1 MKAPRPE
8 SRNRTPMRRL
18 LIPVVLVLSAGL
30 ATASAPGAAT
40 PKVPQL
46 IFPVVG
52 KAVYFDDFGAARGQ
66 GGHQGNDLMTT
77 WRSPAVAAEAG
88 KVKFHTTS
96 ARAGCMLYL
105 YGKSGTTYLYIHLN
119 NDLTAKNDN
128 RGSCVAGVAFAPGL
142 TDGQEV
148 KAGDLIGYVGDS
160 GDADGISPH
169 LHFEL
174 HPGGGKAVSPFRY
187 LQKATVLPA
196 LGAAQLAPAAVPARG
211 LK

>member
-1 MKAPRPE
+1 MPAHRP
-8 SRNRTPMRRL
+8 SARS
-18 LIPVVLVLSAGL
+18 LVLALAAAAVLAAPAAGALSARNG
-30 ATASAPGAAT
+30 
-40 PKVPQL
+40 VPQL
-46 IFPVVG
+46 IFPVIG
-52 KAVYFDDFGAARGQ
+52 KVVYSDDFGDARWQ
-66 GGHQGNDLMTT
+66 GGHEGNDLLAD
-77 WRSPAVAAEAG
+77 RKAPVVAVEAG
-88 KVKFHTTS
+88 KVAFW
-96 ARAGCMLYL
+96 ARSGSAGCMLYL

-148 KAGDLIGYVGDS
+148 RAGDLIGYVGDS
-160 GDADGISPH
+160 GDADGIHPH

-196 LGAAQLAPAAVPARG
+196 LGAAPLAPTAVLVRG